1 MAVVERSAGVI
12 VFRVQRGAREY
23 LLLDYSKHW
32 DFPKGHIERGESR
45 LQAALRELTE
55 ETALS
60 QVRLIDG
67 FAQEISY
74 YFRDRK
80 RNLINKSVWFCL
92 GETAGGEITLSH
104 EHVGWEFLPFEAAMK
119 RLTFA
124 GARNVLRDAE
134 NFMLQRT

>member
-92 GETAGGEITLSH
+92 GETAGGDITLSH